1 MTQSRAYQHQS
12 RIAIRKSAYY
22 ARPAPDLAI
31 QTLND
36 VVGTDFLSV
45 LGRKI
50 HICQRFFYTVADLF
64 RSFLQFH
71 VSEFFCNRFCFLNRT
86 PSRGQRKNIKFSR
99 PAAIRCWPLFM
110 RRGKAC
116 AFPSASGR
124 PDCAGHVSCC
134 NSEYTAG
141 SSEQARAC

>member
-1 MTQSRAYQHQS
+1 MTPLKKKIIENGIHYTLHGD
-12 RIAIRKSAYY
+12 YY
-22 ARPAPDLAI
+22 FPDLEFPKTPQQGI
-31 QTLND
+31 GRYGRMRKTYLEKHRP
-36 VVGTDFLSV
+36 GLYERLILSGK
-45 LGRKI
+45 LYEHLAEI
-50 HICQRFFYTVADLF
+50 DTCCAD
-64 RSFLQFH
+64 RM
-71 VSEFFCNRFCFLNRT
+71 VNRT
-86 PSRGQRKNIKFSR
+86 PSRGQRKNIKFSW

-124 PDCAGHVSCC
+124 LDCAGHVLCC

>member
-1 MTQSRAYQHQS
+1 MERLTLLMW
-12 RIAIRKSAYY
+12 RKPSLEKKHNATDVASEMLNIIEITRECIPEFSTFYI
-22 ARPAPDLAI
+22 PASKKNGVKEA
-31 QTLND
+31 
-36 VVGTDFLSV
+36 VLSKV
-45 LGRKI
+45 
-50 HICQRFFYTVADLF
+50 
-64 RSFLQFH
+64 
-71 VSEFFCNRFCFLNRT
+71 NRT

-116 AFPSASGR
+116 AFPSASGH
-124 PDCAGHVSCC
+124 PDCAGHVLCC